1 LRGNNYFCFKENSK
15 PFFTFAASGNNKN
28 YTSIMSPNNSGR
40 SAFLPFFYAAALLVG
55 VFIGTR
61 LNISD
66 RRFSFSTSSKG
77 DKISRIIQIIDR
89 EYVDEINVDS
99 LSEVA
104 IATLLSELD
113 PHSSYIPAADL
124 SSINE
129 DMEGNFEGVG
139 IEFGILSDTIHVLA
153 IISGGPAEKAGVR
166 PGDRIVRI
174 EEEVVAGKKIKNE
187 EVIKKL
193 RGPKGS
199 EVQIYI
205 SRKGQ
210 KDLLPIKI
218 KRDKIPLYSVDA
230 FFMLDATTGYIKISR
245 FSATTFEEYEKALN
259 TLKESGAQKL
269 ILDLRGNPG
278 GYLEQAV
285 KICDDFLPKGE
296 VIVYTEGKNRKKE
309 SRYATARGN
318 WEKQP
323 LVVLIDETSASASEI
338 VAGALQDQD
347 RATIVGRRSFGKG
360 LVQEQ
365 MEFNDGSAMRLTV
378 ARYYMPSGRS
388 IQRPY
393 KNGNKEYYMEIY
405 HRDETSETDTSQT
418 AYDTLKYYTKNKRV
432 IYGGGGVRPDV
443 EVKRDTGSF
452 SMAFIKLN
460 NDGTLGNFAFD
471 FADKNRNRLK
481 NLPGGFRQFA
491 QTPDNEILKAFFD
504 YLKISGTAYPG
515 SISPAEKTHIK
526 AAIARNIW
534 GNEGYYYIDVQDDK
548 DVKTAKEILGQ

>member
-1 LRGNNYFCFKENSK
+1 
-15 PFFTFAASGNNKN
+15 
-28 YTSIMSPNNSGR
+28 MSPNNSGR